1 MSTTTPAAGDAAPAS
16 IDAPIAFSK
25 QRLAR
30 EFGIA
35 RETVAR
41 LLDAARIEPSGERG
55 GYPVFKLADVA
66 GVLSDY
72 ARFGRHPGETADPA
86 HMSPKERLDWF
97 NSKRAELAYLRDA
110 GELLEVAGVREEY
123 AGALQVLKSWMLTV
137 PDRLERDADLNADQV
152 ARVVVSGDALLNQ
165 LHDALVV
172 RAGGEP
178 AQ

>member
-1 MSTTTPAAGDAAPAS
+1 MSTTTTAAGDAAPAS

-72 ARFGRHPGETADPA
+72 ARFGRHPGETVDPA
-86 HMSPKERLDWF
+86 HMSPKEKLDHWNGERARLAF
-97 NSKRAELAYLRDA
+97 MRDA
-110 GELLEVAGVREEY
+110 GDLLQVQDVREQY
-123 AGALQVLKSWMLTV
+123 GAALGTIKTWMLTV
-137 PDRLERDADLNADQV
+137 PDRLERDGDLTPEQV
-152 ARVVVSGDALLNQ
+152 GMVIKSGDELLTN
-165 LHDALVV
+165 LHAALVV
-172 RAGGEP
+172 DAGGEP